1 MQFAK
6 LQSYCSPQQ
15 PNWQCSREPSWRR
28 TPRWTWRSLVP
39 MFDGIP
45 AEHSIEITLIAGGEL
60 RPVLSGIEIVEQ
72 PQ

>member
-1 MQFAK
+1 M
-6 LQSYCSPQQ
+6 SPCKA
-15 PNWQCSREPSWRR
+15 NRR